1 MSWHNLKPVYMN
13 RWLISDF
20 NRSVKELFFNT
31 VFLDLIPNK
40 ACYFFLAEE
49 QGD

>member
-1 MSWHNLKPVYMN
+1 MN